1 MVKLAKSNPVS
12 TTGEVL
18 SIGVVSKVGSCSI
31 LAKSNPVSTVCAGKL
46 VILNPVSTTGVL
58 STFCK
63 LTKSNWLSVT
73 AGVVVS

>member
-12 TTGEVL
+12 TIGEVV
-18 SIGVVSKVGSCSI
+18 SIGVVSVDWSSWI
-31 LAKSNPVSTVCAGKL
+31 WAKSNPVSTFCAGTS

-63 LTKSNWLSVT
+63 LTKSNWVSVT